1 MTKLANYNLIGFITK
16 PVLALTV
23 FLCLNGNIFA
33 SSSVGTTSANF
44 LKIPIAVVPSS
55 LGQSY
60 TAMISPDSILFNPA
74 GLGLL
79 TYSSF
84 SGSHNQ
90 YISGITQEYLSAAYR
105 FKFGT
110 IGLAYS
116 TLSSG
121 DITAY
126 DKNDMMVGTTN
137 SSHRFVTLSYAQS
150 FPHFREDIGKLDP
163 MVITPGWTK
172 VEVVQDYR
180 PKAYRLSIGG
190 SVKYIDERLD
200 NLSSSVYT
208 FDLGVLFVLPHH
220 VQVGVSALNISG
232 EQNFYSDAASLPST
246 FRAGIAKDFHTLK
259 DIMVFTVISDAVKES
274 DYDYYHSVGIDMDI
288 LKLFQLRMGYK
299 TKKDIGSKVSGGIGM
314 NLDRFTEKGSF
325 IKGVRIDYAYVGYG
339 DLGATHRFGLQ
350 FIW

>member
-1 MTKLANYNLIGFITK
+1 MTKSDNHNLIGFFLKHIF
-16 PVLALTV
+16 ALSV
-23 FLCLNGNIFA
+23 FLWFNGNLFA
-33 SSSVGTTSANF
+33 SSVGTTAANF
-44 LKIPIAVVPSS
+44 LKIPIAVVPAA

-90 YISGITQEYLSAAYR
+90 YICGITQEYISAAYR

-110 IGLAYS
+110 IGLGYS
-116 TLSSG
+116 VLSSG
-121 DITAY
+121 DIIAY
-126 DKNDMMVGTTN
+126 DKNDMIIGTTG
-137 SSHRFVTLSYAQS
+137 SSHRFLTLSYAQS

-172 VEVVQDYR
+172 VDIVRDYR
-180 PKAYRLSIGG
+180 PKAYRVSFGA
-190 SVKYIDERLD
+190 SVKYIDEKLD
-200 NLSSSVYT
+200 NLSSSAYT
-208 FDLGVLFVLPHH
+208 FDLGVLLVLPHH
-220 VQVGVSALNISG
+220 FHLGASALNVSG
-232 EQNFYSDAASLPST
+232 SQNFYSDDSVLPT
-246 FRAGIAKDFHTLK
+246 TLRVGIAKDFHTVN
-259 DIMVFTVISDAVKES
+259 DIMVFTLVSDAVKES

-288 LKLFQLRMGYK
+288 LKLFQIRMGYK

-314 NLDRFTEKGSF
+314 NLDRFTEKGNF
-325 IKGVRIDYAYVGYG
+325 IKGERVDYAYVGYG
-339 DLGATHRFGLQ
+339 DLGSTHRFGLQ

>member
-1 MTKLANYNLIGFITK
+1 MSKPAKNNLIGFITK
-16 PVLALTV
+16 RLFALTV
-23 FLCLNGNIFA
+23 FLCLNGNLFA
-33 SSSVGTTSANF
+33 SSVGTTAANF
-44 LKIPIAVVPSS
+44 LKIPIAAVPVS

-90 YISGITQEYLSAAYR
+90 YLSGITQEYLAAAYR

-126 DKNDMMVGTTN
+126 DKNDMIIGNTS

-150 FPHFREDIGKLDP
+150 FPHFRQDIGKLDP

-172 VEVVQDYR
+172 VDIIKDYR
-180 PKAYRLSIGG
+180 PKSYRVSFGG
-190 SVKYIDERLD
+190 SVKYIDEKLD
-200 NLSSSVYT
+200 NLSSSAYT
-208 FDLGVLFVLPHH
+208 FDLGVLLVLPHH
-220 VQVGVSALNISG
+220 LQLGASVLNVSGS
-232 EQNFYSDAASLPST
+232 QNFYSDDSSLPRT
-246 FRAGIAKDFHTLK
+246 LRAGIAKDFHTLN
-259 DIMVFTVISDAVKES
+259 DIMVFTVISDAVKEL
-274 DYDYYHSVGIDMDI
+274 DYDYYHSIGIDMDI
-288 LKLFQLRMGYK
+288 LRLFQVRMGYR

-314 NLDRFTEKGSF
+314 NLDRFTEKGNF

-339 DLGATHRFGLQ
+339 DLGSTHRFGLQ
-350 FIW
+350 LIW